1 MVEFET
7 QSNCVVPSRMIRCTL
22 NLEQV
27 HGRGTAC
34 ISTFQGW
41 FTAEAYGSIFFT
53 TRFLIGVSEPCV
65 GVLYLCLIAGVSSP
79 GRGGTLSE
87 ESFQCSICLEVFVEP
102 VSTPCGHSFCKACLQ
117 GYWDH
122 SKKFL
127 CPMCKKSYSRRP
139 ELSINRVLAE
149 IAAHFQGLEVGA
161 VSPNT
166 KGGAV
171 AGSPVAGHRIHGES
185 PAAAAEGGEFARA
198 GEVPC
203 DACIGRKMRALKS
216 CLNCP
221 GSFCEAHLR
230 HHKKVKSLTF
240 HHLVEPVHHLEEK
253 LCKKHERLLEVYC
266 RNDHGCVCISC
277 AEATHKT
284 HEIVSVDRE
293 WKKKMNYLGKRRLE
307 LKYMIKERTKKLEEI
322 KQSIRVIKS
331 SAQKELEESWQVYA
345 ELQCLVEQSQAE
357 LVELIA
363 TRQRE
368 AERHAQELARG
379 LESDLS
385 HLRKRNE
392 ELEALA
398 QNQDKVIFLQ
408 RLSALALLPEPI
420 DWSGVSVNTDL
431 YLGTIQSSVSALVD
445 KFQEEI
451 KRLYGKELRKLQNY
465 ASEVFL
471 DPGTAQRNLVLSE
484 DGRQV
489 MYEERKHNQSED
501 TRRFN
506 PALFVL
512 ACECLSSGR
521 HYWEVDVGRKTA
533 WTVGV
538 VRASARRKGEIKLSP
553 DGGYWCLW
561 LKGGEVKALA
571 STRLSLQLA
580 SHPQKIGIFLD
591 YEGGQVSFY
600 DVKKHTHLFTFE
612 DTFHESLYPIFSPC
626 LNQEGK
632 NAAPLIIS
640 AVKHIHELQLV
651 QEEPPPPVSL
661 DAAPPSSIGM
671 GAGGPGGGTDRTL
684 SERPR
689 AASRLSSRIDR
700 SMSSSRLGASD
711 SSVMCQCLARAVTL
725 YSGFL
730 QQLLLSVMAY
740 LAGNHGNLT
749 EEQVHCSICLD
760 VFTNPVSIPCGHN
773 FCRCCILDY
782 WKTTALF
789 QCPMCKKTFFKR
801 PDISINTVLREIAEQ
816 FKDIRVSNAERLQRQ
831 ELKEERDLQKK
842 MEEQKQKEEEQKQT
856 ERETKKKEQQELVQK
871 QQKLLQEL
879 RLKQEMQKLQLPQ
892 LQRTMSQ
899 EPEKP
904 IEEKP
909 EGEPEEP
916 PADAPPSP
924 PHSPLGE
931 VSCDVCMGDRMKAV
945 KSCLVCLTSY
955 CEEHIKNHNTRF
967 TKHKLI
973 EPVTNLE
980 ERMCPKH
987 ERLLE
992 LFCKKDHICVCVLC
1006 TETDH
1011 RAHFTVPVE
1020 REWTDKKAQLK
1031 KTEID
1036 VQQMIQER
1044 LKKMEEIKHSAE
1056 LNKSSAQ
1063 REIEDSMQVF
1073 QELIRSIQRT
1083 QAELVLAIEEKQRET
1098 ERWSQGLI
1106 GELEQE
1112 ITKLQRR
1119 NTDLEHL
1126 SRTEDH
1132 IHFLQ
1137 RFPALCTPPATK
1149 DWSGTSVHTEVC
1161 VGIIRRAVSKLEET
1175 LSEEI
1180 DKLVESELKKI
1191 LKYTVDLTL
1200 DPDSANPWLQ
1210 LSEDRR
1216 QVRHLGTWQDL
1227 PDIPERFDTV
1237 VIVLGREGF
1246 TAGRHYWEVQVGDKD
1261 DWYLGVA
1268 KASVNRKGRIAVS
1281 SSQGYW
1287 ALAMKKDQG
1296 YRASTTPPLP
1306 LTLDPKPK
1314 RVGVY
1319 VDCEEGQVSF
1329 YDVKERSHIY
1339 TFMEDNFKDKL
1350 FPFFYLYCCDKQ
1362 SDAMVICP
1370 INEKSLIK
1378 QC

>member
-1 MVEFET
+1 M
-7 QSNCVVPSRMIRCTL
+7 QS
-22 NLEQV
+22 
-27 HGRGTAC
+27 
-34 ISTFQGW
+34 
-41 FTAEAYGSIFFT
+41 
-53 TRFLIGVSEPCV
+53 
-65 GVLYLCLIAGVSSP
+65 VSSP

-240 HHLVEPVHHLEEK
+240 HRLVEPVHHLEEK

-293 WKKKMNYLGKRRLE
+293 WKKKMNYLGKRRSE

-322 KQSIRVIKS
+322 KQSIRVIKGS
-331 SAQKELEESWQVYA
+331 EGTGGELAGVAVCLCAQKELEESWQVYA

-392 ELEALA
+392 ELEALE

-533 WTVGV
+533 WTVGM

-600 DVKKHTHLFTFE
+600 DAKKHTHLFTFE
-612 DTFHESLYPIFSPC
+612 DTFNESLYPIFSPC

-640 AVKHIHELQLV
+640 AVKH
-651 QEEPPPPVSL
+651 S
-661 DAAPPSSIGM
+661 
-671 GAGGPGGGTDRTL
+671 
-684 SERPR
+684 
-689 AASRLSSRIDR
+689 
-700 SMSSSRLGASD
+700 
-711 SSVMCQCLARAVTL
+711 
-725 YSGFL
+725 
-730 QQLLLSVMAY
+730 
-740 LAGNHGNLT
+740 
-749 EEQVHCSICLD
+749 
-760 VFTNPVSIPCGHN
+760 
-773 FCRCCILDY
+773 
-782 WKTTALF
+782 
-789 QCPMCKKTFFKR
+789 
-801 PDISINTVLREIAEQ
+801 
-816 FKDIRVSNAERLQRQ
+816 
-831 ELKEERDLQKK
+831 
-842 MEEQKQKEEEQKQT
+842 
-856 ERETKKKEQQELVQK
+856 
-871 QQKLLQEL
+871 
-879 RLKQEMQKLQLPQ
+879 
-892 LQRTMSQ
+892 
-899 EPEKP
+899 
-904 IEEKP
+904 
-909 EGEPEEP
+909 
-916 PADAPPSP
+916 
-924 PHSPLGE
+924 
-931 VSCDVCMGDRMKAV
+931 
-945 KSCLVCLTSY
+945 
-955 CEEHIKNHNTRF
+955 
-967 TKHKLI
+967 
-973 EPVTNLE
+973 
-980 ERMCPKH
+980 
-987 ERLLE
+987 
-992 LFCKKDHICVCVLC
+992 
-1006 TETDH
+1006 
-1011 RAHFTVPVE
+1011 
-1020 REWTDKKAQLK
+1020 
-1031 KTEID
+1031 
-1036 VQQMIQER
+1036 
-1044 LKKMEEIKHSAE
+1044 
-1056 LNKSSAQ
+1056 
-1063 REIEDSMQVF
+1063 
-1073 QELIRSIQRT
+1073 
-1083 QAELVLAIEEKQRET
+1083 
-1098 ERWSQGLI
+1098 
-1106 GELEQE
+1106 
-1112 ITKLQRR
+1112 
-1119 NTDLEHL
+1119 
-1126 SRTEDH
+1126 
-1132 IHFLQ
+1132 
-1137 RFPALCTPPATK
+1137 
-1149 DWSGTSVHTEVC
+1149 
-1161 VGIIRRAVSKLEET
+1161 
-1175 LSEEI
+1175 
-1180 DKLVESELKKI
+1180 
-1191 LKYTVDLTL
+1191 
-1200 DPDSANPWLQ
+1200 
-1210 LSEDRR
+1210 
-1216 QVRHLGTWQDL
+1216 
-1227 PDIPERFDTV
+1227 
-1237 VIVLGREGF
+1237 
-1246 TAGRHYWEVQVGDKD
+1246 
-1261 DWYLGVA
+1261 
-1268 KASVNRKGRIAVS
+1268 
-1281 SSQGYW
+1281 
-1287 ALAMKKDQG
+1287 
-1296 YRASTTPPLP
+1296 
-1306 LTLDPKPK
+1306 
-1314 RVGVY
+1314 
-1319 VDCEEGQVSF
+1319 
-1329 YDVKERSHIY
+1329 
-1339 TFMEDNFKDKL
+1339 
-1350 FPFFYLYCCDKQ
+1350 
-1362 SDAMVICP
+1362 
-1370 INEKSLIK
+1370 
-1378 QC
+1378 